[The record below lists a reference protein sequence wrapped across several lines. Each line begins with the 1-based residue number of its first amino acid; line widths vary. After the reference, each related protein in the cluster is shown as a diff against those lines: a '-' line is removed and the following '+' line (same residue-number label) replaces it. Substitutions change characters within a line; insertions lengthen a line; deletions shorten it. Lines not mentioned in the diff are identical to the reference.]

1 MADLNDD
8 IFDHCHVDLNDDG
21 DRFVGIKGDH
31 NNLMVYFPCGYEL
44 PKEKGDLRLEIRE
57 LFNVLAEFT
66 TEDDRVLEI
75 DRNAATVSVS
85 FPIQAYRNV
94 IEYYLDKG
102 RYYADTETTYRI
114 SDTGDIDWERT
125 IKKCDPLVL
134 MDSSGNN
141 PSFMFQSHVRK
152 HKTPQKNELI
162 TKIHKFC
169 VYESF
174 KKLGI
179 IYTPLV
185 PEKPDL
191 EIVPTDK
198 AKIDSCINI
207 IYQKRVEKKNDQDD
221 KLFESMINMLKY
233 YGNDNDEKQYYFGTD
248 KFEHVWERLIDK
260 VFGVSKEEKQKYF
273 PRAYWRVVVGKESGK
288 KQHPLEPD
296 SIMILKS
303 ENGEN
308 EYYVLDAKYYRFGIT
323 GSISN
328 LPNSSDINKQITYG
342 AFVKMK
348 AGGKSPY
355 NAFIMPY
362 NKNDNLFGVDSD
374 LVNSAVASGDWID
387 HEREPHE
394 KIQGILIDTKTLLY
408 RYRSISNERL
418 KQKLADEIKKQYD

>member
-1 MADLNDD
+1 MDDSDD
-8 IFDHCHVDLNDDG
+8 IFQHCHVDLNDDG

-44 PKEKGDLRLEIRE
+44 PNDENEVRQEIRD

-75 DRNAATVSVS
+75 DRNAATISVS
-85 FPIQAYRNV
+85 FPIQAYRTV
-94 IEYYLDKG
+94 IEYYLERQK
-102 RYYADTETTYRI
+102 YYSYNEIVYKR
-114 SDTGDIDWERT
+114 SDSGPINFAMTF
-125 IKKCDPLVL
+125 KKSNPIILPN
-134 MDSSGNN
+134 SST
-141 PSFMFQSHVRK
+141 FMFDDYFRMQKS
-152 HKTPQKNELI
+152 PQKNQMI
-162 TKIHKFC
+162 TRIHKFC

-179 IYTPLV
+179 IYTPLI

-191 EIVPTDK
+191 M
-198 AKIDSCINI
+198 IDPKDQDMINSCINLL
-207 IYQKRVEKKNDQDD
+207 YEKLYETRNDVDNR
-221 KLFESMINMLKY
+221 LFEAMINMLRY
-233 YGNDNDEKQYYFGTD
+233 YGSNNDEKQYYFGTD

-273 PRAYWRVVVGKESGK
+273 PRAYWRVFLGKDKNK
-288 KQHPLEPD
+288 KRHPLEPD
-296 SIMILKS
+296 SIMILKDADG
-303 ENGEN
+303 NN

-342 AFVKMK
+342 EFVKKK
-348 AGGKSPY
+348 ADGHSPF

-362 NKNDNLFGVDSD
+362 NKNNNLFGVDSD
-374 LVNSAVASGDWID
+374 IVNSSVASGDWID

-394 KIQGILIDTKTLLY
+394 KIQGILIDTKTLLC
-408 RYRSISNERL
+408 RYRTIYNDRL
-418 KQKLADEIKKQYD
+418 KKKLAEEIKKQYD